1 MLIEIV
7 FVYLEMFK
15 DSVIEDEEAA
25 AVVAVAED
33 AEAVALEVAVGA
45 VEDEVEVVEEFSKT
59 VVSREVVSEAVEG
72 VVDAEVVDAGP
83 VAVERQE
90 GEEEEEEA
98 DSKVAKLSSSSHIV
112 MKVFSLHAVKKMR
125 WLLAIWC
132 PVLKCMARNVFQL
145 K

>member
-1 MLIEIV
+1 M

-59 VVSREVVSEAVEG
+59 VVVSREVVSEAVEG